1 MDMTYASAAQ
11 YLRGQDD
18 FLILTHKNPD
28 GDTVGCAVALCLA
41 LRDLGKRAQILENPG
56 FTARYAPYLEGL
68 CTEKPSSPACIVA
81 VDIADEKLFPKPALA
96 YCSQVAFAVDHHASH
111 RNYAERALVDAGAA
125 ACGELVYR
133 LILALGVR
141 LRPQLAQALYIAI
154 STDTSCFL
162 NANTTPETHRIAAEL
177 MSAEIDFEE
186 IHREFFVVKSK
197 ARLTIES
204 KLIEGMHFYQGGR
217 VAVMRV
223 TRDLL
228 RGTGATE
235 DDLDNISALARA
247 VEGVDLG
254 ILIRELSDGR
264 SKLSMRSSSAVDV
277 AKLCERFGGGGHVR
291 AAGCTIDAPPEQA
304 EERVCAVIES
314 IGIFSE

>member
-154 STDTSCFL
+154 STDTTCFL
-162 NANTTPETHRIAAEL
+162 NANTTPETHRR
-177 MSAEIDFEE
+177 
-186 IHREFFVVKSK
+186 H
-197 ARLTIES
+197 
-204 KLIEGMHFYQGGR
+204 GGR
-217 VAVMRV
+217 FGQHQR
-223 TRDLL
+223 
-228 RGTGATE
+228 
-235 DDLDNISALARA
+235 
-247 VEGVDLG
+247 LG
-254 ILIRELSDGR
+254 PR
-264 SKLSMRSSSAVDV
+264 
-277 AKLCERFGGGGHVR
+277 GGGRGSGHFDPR
-291 AAGCTIDAPPEQA
+291 ALRRPQQAVHALLQRGGC
-304 EERVCAVIES
+304 S
-314 IGIFSE
+314 